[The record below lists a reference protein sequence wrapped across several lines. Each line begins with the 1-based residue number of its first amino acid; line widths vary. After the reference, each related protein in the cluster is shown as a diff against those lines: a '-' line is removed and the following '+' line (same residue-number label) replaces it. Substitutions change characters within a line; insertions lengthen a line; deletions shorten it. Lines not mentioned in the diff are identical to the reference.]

1 MSSSHF
7 PRSCRVS
14 VGAAECV
21 QIAECLCVP
30 RLSGGERPQNR
41 LPLPEHC
48 LEPAPRI
55 SLSQAF
61 CMPHFF
67 CPRSCTKRKIF
78 VKHGNTGENFVW
90 YQIPR
95 SASLAVG
102 DRCLGSGR
110 MCRDSENDGLV
121 LLSRECKH
129 REILGHSGFP
139 ARPVA
144 NWPGVIPG
152 GKRGSL
158 GHREVTQPSGKS
170 PLKLPAPP
178 QW

>member
-1 MSSSHF
+1 MCPSAVWGRETPKQSASSRALPRACSQNLPVSGILHATFF
-7 PRSCRVS
+7 P
-14 VGAAECV
+14 
-21 QIAECLCVP
+21 
-30 RLSGGERPQNR
+30 
-41 LPLPEHC
+41 
-48 LEPAPRI
+48 
-55 SLSQAF
+55 
-61 CMPHFF
+61 
-67 CPRSCTKRKIF
+67 PRSCTKRKIF

-90 YQIPR
+90 YQIPQ
-95 SASLAVG
+95 SASLAAG

-110 MCRDSENDGLV
+110 MCRGSENDGLV

-139 ARPVA
+139 ARPMA
-144 NWPGVIPG
+144 NWSGVIPG

-158 GHREVTQPSGKS
+158 GHREVIQPSGKS